1 MFVKS
6 GRIVIHL
13 KDTRYE
19 LGKNNEIQDELRYRK
34 IECEL

>member
-13 KDTRYE
+13 KDTGNE
-19 LGKNNEIQDELRYRK
+19 LGMNNEIQDELRYRK